1 MDDALKQTKGSFYIF
16 KRYGDEGFNCSMDI
30 AKEITEEMDIKPIF
44 PTPHKDK
51 RWFDVST

>member
-1 MDDALKQTKGSFYIF
+1 MDDALKQTKGSFHIF

-30 AKEITEEMDIKPIF
+30 AKEIAEEVDIKPIF
-44 PTPHKDK
+44 PTPHKGK